1 MQVTTTVPYAVN
13 ENTITCV
20 IDGAVHTVQRSN
32 AQATTILEG
41 LARGAS
47 ARDLVDMF
55 DQAKAVKHFMHGH
68 VEISGNTITYKGE
81 LVHNTVSD
89 RILQFMRE
97 GGPYQSLVNFLERL
111 LANPSNRSVEQLYP
125 FLEQGN
131 MPITPAGTFLAYKAV
146 RNDWTDKHSGRIS
159 NRIGQ
164 VVKMNRNKVDD
175 DPKSACSCGLHVGA
189 MEYVEWFGCGVGTP
203 GGDRVVIV
211 EVDPA
216 NVVSVPYDSSMQK
229 VRCCE
234 YRVVQ
239 EFEGLL
245 KSSYVRNADR
255 PYAPDDEVEDADDI
269 TSSAWDEGYGE
280 GRGEGYDEGHGE
292 GYDEGFSAGIASA
305 RDQLKDAIDDQIGG

>member
-1 MQVTTTVPYAVN
+1 MQITATVPYAVN

-20 IDGAVHTVQRSN
+20 IDGSVHTVQRSN
-32 AQATTILEG
+32 AQATTILDG

-47 ARDLVDMF
+47 ARELMEMF

-68 VEISGNTITYKGE
+68 VEISGNAITYKGE
-81 LVHNTVSD
+81 PVHNTVAD

-111 LANPSNRSVEQLYP
+111 MANPSHRSVEQLYP

-146 RNDWTDKHSGRIS
+146 SKNWTDKHSGRIN

-164 VVKMNRNKVDD
+164 VVKMDRNKVDD
-175 DPKSACSCGLHVGA
+175 DPKSACSRGLHVGA
-189 MEYVEWFGCGVGTP
+189 MAYVEWFGCGVGTP
-203 GGDRVVIV
+203 GGDHVVIV

-245 KSSYVRNADR
+245 KNSYVSDADR
-255 PYAPDDEVEDADDI
+255 PYAPEDEIEDDNDI
-269 TSSAWDEGYGE
+269 TSSEWDEGHSE
-280 GRGEGYDEGHGE
+280 GRSEGYDEGLGA
-292 GYDEGFSAGIASA
+292 GYDEGFTAGINAA
-305 RDQLKDAIDDQIGG
+305 RNQLHTAIDEQIDG